1 MFSDPDIATVG
12 QAYDTLDLDR
22 TVIGSAEGAANGRSR
37 VMGAEGNLVRIYAD
51 RGNGRLLGAG
61 LLAARGEH
69 LAHLLAWAIQR
80 GETVESLLAM
90 PYYHPS
96 IEEMVQSALKDASRQ
111 LAASR

>member
-1 MFSDPDIATVG
+1 
-12 QAYDTLDLDR
+12 
-22 TVIGSAEGAANGRSR
+22 
-37 VMGAEGNLVRIYAD
+37 MGAEGNLVRLYVD

-61 LLAARGEH
+61 LLATRGEH

-80 GETVESLLAM
+80 GETVESLLTM

-111 LAASR
+111 LKASA